1 MRRSVIMRRL
11 APYLA
16 LAPVLLFL
24 GIFLYIPVVLDFV
37 YSAHAWNSLSPTWR
51 FVGLSNFR
59 DLLHDALFWQGLR
72 GNVLYAVVSLI
83 AQVALALVLAAV
95 LESGAI
101 GTRLSTFFRVSYFIP
116 SIMPITVIGLLWQI
130 LYQPDVG
137 LIDQALHAT
146 GLGALAHAWLGE
158 EATALPAIVAVSQW
172 QWLGYITV
180 LFVVAIR
187 AIPRELYEA
196 AQIDGARA
204 WRTFWHVT
212 VPGVSETTVLMG
224 LITIFGAVK
233 VFDIVWVMTGGGPN
247 NASEV
252 LGSYMY
258 RSAFRDDRVG
268 YAAAIAVVM
277 FGICSVVGAAQ
288 LYWSR
293 RRAP

>member
-83 AQVALALVLAAV
+83 VQVALALVLAAV

>member
-1 MRRSVIMRRL
+1 MRRSVTL
-11 APYLA
+11 GHFAPYLA

-24 GIFLYIPVVLDFV
+24 GAFLYIPAVLDFV
-37 YSAHAWNSLSPTWR
+37 YSAHSWSSLSPTWR
-51 FVGLSNFR
+51 FVGLGNFR
-59 DLLHDALFWQGLR
+59 DLLRDPLFWQSLR
-72 GNVLYAVVSLI
+72 GNVLYAFVSLVI
-83 AQVALALVLAAV
+83 QVALALVLAAV
-95 LESGAI
+95 LESGVV
-101 GTRLSTFFRVSYFIP
+101 GTRLSAFFRVSYFIP

-137 LIDQALHAT
+137 LIDQALHAA

-158 EATALPAIVAVSQW
+158 EATALPSIVAVSQW

-247 NASEV
+247 NASQV

-277 FGICSVVGAAQ
+277 FVICSVVGAAQ

>member
-172 QWLGYITV
+172 QWLGYMTV

>member
-83 AQVALALVLAAV
+83 VQVALALVLAAV

-172 QWLGYITV
+172 QWLGYMTV